1 MIFTSK
7 VDLWIL
13 VLFVIIT
20 LTTLSYSYTYYKKSD
35 LSLMQI
41 IFYLILP
48 VIFTLTLIW
57 LPFFKIK
64 YILTPEQLTID
75 SGFSNTLIPIKNI
88 VKLNKTN
95 SLLSSPALSLDRIKV
110 TYLDANSKQKD
121 IIISPKDSDK
131 FINLVTQYQLNS
143 KK

>member
-48 VIFTLTLIW
+48 VIFMSSQVSANTT
-57 LPFFKIK
+57 
-64 YILTPEQLTID
+64 TVSCSD
-75 SGFSNTLIPIKNI
+75 S
-88 VKLNKTN
+88 
-95 SLLSSPALSLDRIKV
+95 RI
-110 TYLDANSKQKD
+110 S
-121 IIISPKDSDK
+121 
-131 FINLVTQYQLNS
+131 
-143 KK
+143 